1 MLVNNADLTERQFE
15 LLSDAW
21 QNFKK
26 SNNHRLQ
33 CAFALWALKKDLDAD
48 DLGGSGT
55 GDSSKFWKLFEQG
68 ALPFSG
74 DGGRRSVFTAL
85 EAAEWVAEQKCKGLH
100 FSIER
105 LAPATIVEIKALD
118 DRARKVVYDNLA
130 TSEFIGVAAVRLL
143 KSINDSSAFKKL
155 ETWVAEHKGKALT
168 PASIRPIADE
178 VEARRAKRERAARIA
193 ADQERIAASAPAGA
207 QTIDVSSIG
216 RTPEELERKRKADEV
231 QAVWDEKDAET
242 AAKIKGDYQALAE
255 AFTKADAALKTYRS
269 TLKNLITLN
278 GSAYINQLR
287 QYQSPISGFNAI
299 ENDIEIISTQWRGHL
314 VVIAEQLTTEQ
325 GPSTINFDDPN
336 LVEVEVN
343 Q

>member
-1 MLVNNADLTERQFE
+1 VAIVWERAQE
-15 LLSDAW
+15 
-21 QNFKK
+21 
-26 SNNHRLQ
+26 
-33 CAFALWALKKDLDAD
+33 
-48 DLGGSGT
+48 
-55 GDSSKFWKLFEQG
+55 
-68 ALPFSG
+68 
-74 DGGRRSVFTAL
+74 
-85 EAAEWVAEQKCKGLH
+85 EAAKQQRKRGPTQADVSTARE
-100 FSIER
+100 
-105 LAPATIVEIKALD
+105 AL
-118 DRARKVVYDNLA
+118 R
-130 TSEFIGVAAVRLL
+130 SQ
-143 KSINDSSAFKKL
+143 L
-155 ETWVAEHKGKALT
+155 ETQGLL
-168 PASIRPIADE
+168 
-178 VEARRAKRERAARIA
+178 RAAPKAFQLSAAERMANAEAARQTRIA
-193 ADQERIAASAPAGA
+193 ANQERIAASAPAGS
-207 QTIDVSSIG
+207 QTVDVSTIG

-299 ENDIEIISTQWRGHL
+299 EHDIEIISTQWREHL